1 MEFQNII
8 SIRPGRLGSEKSIY
22 YQNLDHYWFMLKYS
36 VYEVIRDP
44 KKILTS
50 VYSIGVYSLS
60 TFLNVT
66 NIKKINTK
74 RDTSPPLDVDDI
86 NLRGYLGFKDLK
98 NVDISDETIRS
109 FTDNIQRYLHTRLVK
124 ITTQPSMNKSYI

>member
-1 MEFQNII
+1 
-8 SIRPGRLGSEKSIY
+8 
-22 YQNLDHYWFMLKYS
+22 MLKYS